1 GDGVD
6 HADDVGHLLGLGVD
20 LAHGGDQLGDDG
32 AAIGGGLG
40 GRGGQGV
47 GLLGVVGVL
56 AHGGGDLLGGGGGL
70 GQGAGLL
77 LGARRQVQVAGGDL
91 GRGRGDGVCAVA
103 HVQHGLLQAG
113 HHAVQSVFQRG
124 EFVLAPRR

>member
-1 GDGVD
+1 S
-6 HADDVGHLLGLGVD
+6 ADVCSSD
-20 LAHGGDQLGDDG
+20 LV
-32 AAIGGGLG
+32 GGGPA
-40 GRGGQGV
+40 RGCGQGV

-91 GRGRGDGVCAVA
+91 GRGRGDGVCAAADLADDFRQMVTHVA
-103 HVQHGLLQAG
+103 QGKQQAG
-113 HHAVQSVFQRG
+113 
-124 EFVLAPRR
+124 

>member
-1 GDGVD
+1 
-6 HADDVGHLLGLGVD
+6 
-20 LAHGGDQLGDDG
+20 DQLGDDG

-56 AHGGGDLLGGGGGL
+56 AHGGGDFFHRGGGL

-77 LGARRQVQVAGGDL
+77 LGARGQVQIAGGDL
-91 GRGRGDGVCAVA
+91 GRGRGDGVRAAADLADRVA
-103 HVQHGLLQAG
+103 QVVPHVAQGLLEERD
-113 HHAVQSVFQRG
+113 FI
-124 EFVLAPRR
+124 